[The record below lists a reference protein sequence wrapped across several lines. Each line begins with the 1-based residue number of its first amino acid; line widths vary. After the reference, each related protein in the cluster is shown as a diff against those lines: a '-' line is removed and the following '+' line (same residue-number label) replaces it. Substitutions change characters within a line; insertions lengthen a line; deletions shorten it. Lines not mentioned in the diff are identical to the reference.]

1 MTTEQHL
8 AKVNRVIMAVLNSP
22 NRNTQRAALW
32 FKLQDL
38 REKLQARIN
47 NPLIVRRYL

>member
-8 AKVNRVIMAVLNSP
+8 AKVKRVIMAVLSSP
-22 NRNTQRAALW
+22 NRSTERATLW

-38 REKLQARIN
+38 REKLQARID
-47 NPLIVRRYL
+47 NPVIVRRYL